1 MKKVLV
7 AVSAALLAATSFAG
21 AADAKPGKG
30 KGHAYGHQKNHKAQR
45 YVVQRRNNNNAAIA
59 AGVTGAIL
67 GGALAATAR
76 PAYRTTYERPTYRTY
91 EAPRRTYYREEYY
104 DSYDY

>member
-7 AVSAALLAATSFAG
+7 VISAALLAATSFAG
-21 AADAKPGKG
+21 AADARPGKG

-76 PAYRTTYERPTYRTY
+76 PAYRTYERPAYRTY

>member
-1 MKKVLV
+1 MKKALV
-7 AVSAALLAATSFAG
+7 VIGAALLAATSFAG
-21 AADAKPGKG
+21 AADARPGKG

-76 PAYRTTYERPTYRTY
+76 PAYRTYERPAYRAY

-104 DSYDY
+104 DNYDY

>member
-1 MKKVLV
+1 MKKVIITI
-7 AVSAALLAATSFAG
+7 SAALLAATSFAG
-21 AADAKPGKG
+21 VAEARPGKG

-76 PAYRTTYERPTYRTY
+76 PAYRTYERPAYRAY

-104 DSYDY
+104 DDYDY

>member
-1 MKKVLV
+1 MKKTLV
-7 AVSAALLAATSFAG
+7 VISAALLAATSFAG
-21 AADAKPGKG
+21 AAEARPGKG

-45 YVVQRRNNNNAAIA
+45 YVVQRRNNNAAIA

-76 PAYRTTYERPTYRTY
+76 PAYRTYERPAYRTY

>member
-1 MKKVLV
+1 MKKVLITI
-7 AVSAALLAATSFAG
+7 SAALLAATSFAG
-21 AADAKPGKG
+21 VAEARPGKG

-45 YVVQRRNNNNAAIA
+45 YVLQRRNNNNAAIA

-76 PAYRTTYERPTYRTY
+76 PAYRTYERPAYRAY

>member
-1 MKKVLV
+1 MKKVLLTI
-7 AVSAALLAATSFAG
+7 SAALLAATSFAG
-21 AADAKPGKG
+21 VAEARPGKG

-76 PAYRTTYERPTYRTY
+76 PAYRTYERPAYRAY
-91 EAPRRTYYREEYY
+91 EAPRRSYYREEYY
-104 DSYDY
+104 ENYDY

>member
-1 MKKVLV
+1 MKKVII
-7 AVSAALLAATSFAG
+7 AISAALLAATSFANV
-21 AADAKPGKG
+21 AEARPGKG

-76 PAYRTTYERPTYRTY
+76 PAYRTYERPAYRAY

>member
-1 MKKVLV
+1 MKKVLITI
-7 AVSAALLAATSFAG
+7 SAALLAATSFAIV
-21 AADAKPGKG
+21 AEARPGKG

-76 PAYRTTYERPTYRTY
+76 PAYRTYERPAYRAY
-91 EAPRRTYYREEYY
+91 EAPRRTYYHEEYY
-104 DSYDY
+104 DDYNY

>member
-1 MKKVLV
+1 MKKVLITI
-7 AVSAALLAATSFAG
+7 SAALLAATSFANV
-21 AADAKPGKG
+21 AEARPGKG

-76 PAYRTTYERPTYRTY
+76 PAYRTYERPAYRAY

>member
-1 MKKVLV
+1 MKKALV
-7 AVSAALLAATSFAG
+7 VISAALLAATSFAG
-21 AADAKPGKG
+21 AAEARPGKG

-76 PAYRTTYERPTYRTY
+76 PAYRTYERPAYRTY

-104 DSYDY
+104 DNYDY